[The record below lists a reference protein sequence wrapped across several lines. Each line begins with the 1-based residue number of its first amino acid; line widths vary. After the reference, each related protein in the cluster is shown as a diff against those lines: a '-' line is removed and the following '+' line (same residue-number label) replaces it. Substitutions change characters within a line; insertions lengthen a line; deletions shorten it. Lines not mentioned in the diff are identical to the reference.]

1 MPSSS
6 LSVYV
11 SIEGALGSHTYI
23 PHTLITLISY
33 LFLLILATIMLKM
46 NFQYLATKRMR
57 CGYEKLTSSSQKMM
71 RDGRS
76 CWVKSLNGRLRGLR
90 LSRSRKLSLG
100 VVVLSSRIV
109 RLYNEVVNQMMNME
123 NKYPAIA
130 LTTQWGLPVLSYSSH
145 VCRRRVFPLDRKV
158 TFCQQ
163 LGLCFGS

>member
-1 MPSSS
+1 
-6 LSVYV
+6 
-11 SIEGALGSHTYI
+11 
-23 PHTLITLISY
+23 
-33 LFLLILATIMLKM
+33 MLKM
-46 NFQYLATKRMR
+46 GWQYLATKRIR

-158 TFCQQ
+158 TLCQQ